1 MATRIRVSTGGVNVR
16 GPMFDGRDVPIM
28 RRFNEDAKKLVSTA
42 GEDQVRQRVGRR
54 ARHPTGSFAGA
65 VTTKDFAKGRT
76 VMADYPQT
84 LYGPWLEGTSTRNA
98 STRFKG
104 YKLFRLTRNWL
115 KKHLTEIVQAR
126 LDQAVAELNGGR

>member
-1 MATRIRVSTGGVNVR
+1 MATRIKVSTGGVDVR

-28 RRFNEDAKKLVSTA
+28 NRFFTDAKKLVTDA
-42 GEDQVRQRVGRR
+42 GETELRKR
-54 ARHPTGSFAGA
+54 AWKRPQHPTGSFAGA
-65 VTTKDFAKGRT
+65 ITTKDFAKGKT
-76 VMADYPQT
+76 IMADYPQV
-84 LYGPWLEGTSTRNA
+84 LYGPWLEGTSSRNS

-115 KKHLTEIVQAR
+115 RKNLTAIIQAR

>member
-28 RRFNEDAKKLVSTA
+28 RRFFEDAKKLVTDA
-42 GEDQVRQRVGRR
+42 GEEQVHQRIARR
-54 ARHPTGSFAGA
+54 AKEYTGSFARA
-65 VTTKDFAKGRT
+65 IVTKDFAKGKT
-76 VMADYPQT
+76 IIADYPQV

-104 YKLFRLTRNWL
+104 YKLFRLTRGWL
-115 KKHLTEIVQAR
+115 RKNLTAIIQAR